1 MHHSQKNGIPTII
14 ITVKINDKP
23 TANVKSVFLALHAAA
38 VAIAADV
45 PHTDVAAEITKKSIT
60 VTNSDY
66 FKVTTSVDTDALKIA
81 RNNTGT
87 VTVTVELIKMPITVE
102 ESTTSIT
109 VKLNAAAVQ

>member
-45 PHTDVAAEITKKSIT
+45 PHTDVAAEITITIGLFFIFNTLVPNNHMKIIT
-60 VTNSDY
+60 VGVTNQAIP
-66 FKVTTSVDTDALKIA
+66 K
-81 RNNTGT
+81 
-87 VTVTVELIKMPITVE
+87 P
-102 ESTTSIT
+102 
-109 VKLNAAAVQ
+109 